1 MTFLDV
7 FGSILAGA
15 LLAGAASGLLGVVV
29 VGLRVPFLVMCTAHT
44 ALAGAVFAQAAS
56 RSPTL
61 GAFLGAVLGGMALG
75 ALSRDR
81 RIDVNIALGTVFSLS
96 MGLVFLGVALTP
108 GPKTRAL
115 GLLWGSLLF
124 LTPGLLTV
132 LGVCTL
138 LLLLFLFVFESKLK
152 VLLFNRELAASLFS
166 EGVFLTCLL
175 VLASAVIAVCLQI
188 TGGLMLYALISN
200 PAVAALKVTRSWRGA
215 LALSALLGSGSAL
228 GGFFSAYWL
237 NLPLG
242 TCIVLVS
249 SVLLFLFSAGAGLH
263 SPAAGPGFRRVCP

>member
-1 MTFLDV
+1 MTFLDA
-7 FGSILAGA
+7 FGLILAGA

-29 VGLRVPFLVMCTAHT
+29 VALRLPFLVMGTAHT
-44 ALAGAVFAQAAS
+44 ALAGAVFAQIAS
-56 RSPTL
+56 RSPTV
-61 GAFLGAVLGGMALG
+61 GAFLGAVLGGAVLG
-75 ALSRDR
+75 VLSRDR

-124 LTPGLLTV
+124 LTPGLLVV
-132 LGVCTL
+132 LWGCTL
-138 LLLLFLFVFESKLK
+138 LLLLFLFAFESKLK

-166 EGVFLTCLL
+166 EGVFLMFLL
-175 VLASAVIAVCLQI
+175 VLASATMAVCFRI

-200 PAVAALKVTRSWRGA
+200 PAVAALKTARSWRGA
-215 LALSALLGSGSAL
+215 LALSAVLGSTSAL

-242 TCIVLVS
+242 ACIVLVS
-249 SVLLFLFSAGAGLH
+249 SVLLFLFSAGAGLRP
-263 SPAAGPGFRRVCP
+263 SAAGFRRSRP